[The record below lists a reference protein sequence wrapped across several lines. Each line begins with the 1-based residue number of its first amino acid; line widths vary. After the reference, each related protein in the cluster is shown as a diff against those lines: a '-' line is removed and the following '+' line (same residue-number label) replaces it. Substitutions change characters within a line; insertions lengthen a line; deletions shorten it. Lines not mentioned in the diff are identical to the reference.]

1 MSDSSKKVSV
11 TAEIPEDLYKSLL
24 ALAKKRGVSANTV
37 LSQAINT
44 EKYISESEAAGNKV
58 LMETPDRS
66 LSRLTR
72 KK

>member
-24 ALAKKRGVSANTV
+24 ALAEKRGVSANTV

-44 EKYISESEAAGNKV
+44 EKYLSESEAAGDKV
-58 LMETPDRS
+58 LMETPDRR
-66 LSRLTR
+66 LERLTR